1 MSSTNTYTKPK
12 YVVYHTTYSGD
23 KLPPNYIGSTSLDK
37 IQQGYKGSVS
47 SVEYK
52 SIWNHEIKTNPH
64 LFCVQIIS
72 YHDTRPAATY
82 KELQVQKIFN
92 VVTNPLFVNKS
103 YARANGFFGMN
114 VVGENNP
121 NYNKRHTKHAKLKM
135 SNSKIG
141 KKIKNTDAFKIAAQA
156 RKKENSWNQLKDK
169 PNFLKFK
176 SYIDFEQSILNQYKK
191 CFKIPALI
199 AKTLNIT
206 EGSVKTLLKH
216 NNLEIVIDPNFTKL
230 INNYGPKWT
239 SYTEY
244 QNDIIKLHN
253 TGLGVCQIA
262 KILDVNMSGVT
273 ASLKRLNITPNKVKT
288 GPKPKILL

>member
-1 MSSTNTYTKPK
+1 M
-12 YVVYHTTYSGD
+12 
-23 KLPPNYIGSTSLDK
+23 
-37 IQQGYKGSVS
+37 
-47 SVEYK
+47 EYK

-103 YARANGFFGMN
+103 YARVNGFFGMN

-176 SYIDFEQSILNQYKK
+176 SQLS
-191 CFKIPALI
+191 
-199 AKTLNIT
+199 
-206 EGSVKTLLKH
+206 
-216 NNLEIVIDPNFTKL
+216 
-230 INNYGPKWT
+230 
-239 SYTEY
+239 
-244 QNDIIKLHN
+244 
-253 TGLGVCQIA
+253 
-262 KILDVNMSGVT
+262 
-273 ASLKRLNITPNKVKT
+273 
-288 GPKPKILL
+288 